1 MTEKHAR
8 ALRKLAGDPKGAWQ
22 LFEYFKAHPQ
32 LTGDEAIALAAA
44 MGKHP
49 GTAPEAAQAL
59 LQQGKIAPPKPR
71 APRLPASDGKPA
83 IDSQAMAQ
91 ALQGLTAFLDAATA
105 VVPTDLDV
113 QQQARLRLTA
123 EQAQQQLASLLAAL
137 PLQKVSEG

>member
-1 MTEKHAR
+1 
-8 ALRKLAGDPKGAWQ
+8 
-22 LFEYFKAHPQ
+22 
-32 LTGDEAIALAAA
+32 